1 MIYDSRCNHGT
12 NTCQNKVGKW
22 RRRGAAA
29 VEFAVLAPFLFILVV
44 GMVEM
49 ARAIAMKDML
59 SNAARKGCSTGITIN
74 KTYSNITSDVNDILT
89 DQGIDS
95 TKATITV
102 QVASYT
108 GGTTTPSWGS
118 FTTVTTATYA
128 PQVLDQVQV
137 KVSIP
142 VTAVLWF
149 APQYM
154 SQSSLESESVVMVRQ
169 G

>member
-1 MIYDSRCNHGT
+1 MIFHPRRNLGT
-12 NTCQNKVGKW
+12 NICQNTCGKW
-22 RRRGAAA
+22 RRHGTAA
-29 VEFAVLAPFLFILVV
+29 VEFAVLAPFLFALVV

-49 ARAIAMKDML
+49 ARAINMKDML
-59 SNAARKGCSTGITIN
+59 SNAARKGCNTGVSVN
-74 KTYSNITSDVNDILT
+74 KTYSNITSDINDILS
-89 DQGIDS
+89 DHGIDP

-102 QVASYT
+102 QVATYT

-118 FTTVTTATYA
+118 FTTVTAGAYA
-128 PQVLDQVQV
+128 PQILDQVQV

-149 APQYM
+149 APQYF